1 MANTQCLIISTY
13 RKTNVFDILPRL
25 VSGMFISFY
34 FPLETSIC
42 CRQHYMQ
49 NVGKRNACCFGKQT
63 QMSSLIENSLHI
75 IEFHHYL
82 FDFSRGT
89 NFPFPLLFLIFI
101 TFINFTSR
109 CVTFVSF
116 LHPQISLN
124 STADRSITNFISSLR
139 SLPLLLLQFS

>member
-1 MANTQCLIISTY
+1 MPLQYQHVEKQTYIST
-13 RKTNVFDILPRL
+13 FDILLRL
-25 VSGMFISFY
+25 VSGMFTSFY

-42 CRQHYMQ
+42 CRQYCMQ

-63 QMSSLIENSLHI
+63 QMSSLMENSLHI

-101 TFINFTSR
+101 SLL
-109 CVTFVSF
+109 S
-116 LHPQISLN
+116 LISHL
-124 STADRSITNFISSLR
+124 AL
-139 SLPLLLLQFS
+139 LPLCHFFIHKYH